1 MGYISKCI
9 NKGIYNLYQIVF
21 YPEYI
26 FPSFPIYIVMGNLE
40 HPGGGPTPR
49 LERLDDDHDNDA
61 SMMELIP
68 PAIKGKMN
76 KHMLQKKK

>member
-1 MGYISKCI
+1 
-9 NKGIYNLYQIVF
+9 
-21 YPEYI
+21 
-26 FPSFPIYIVMGNLE
+26 MGNLE

-68 PAIKGKMN
+68 PAIKGKIN
-76 KHMLQKKK
+76 ALKNRTCSH

>member
-1 MGYISKCI
+1 
-9 NKGIYNLYQIVF
+9 
-21 YPEYI
+21 
-26 FPSFPIYIVMGNLE
+26 MGNLE

-68 PAIKGKMN
+68 PAIKGKINALKNRTCSCQIPAVFSMFLMSRKTN
-76 KHMLQKKK
+76 VSLK

>member
-1 MGYISKCI
+1 
-9 NKGIYNLYQIVF
+9 
-21 YPEYI
+21 
-26 FPSFPIYIVMGNLE
+26 MGNLE

-68 PAIKGKMN
+68 PAIKGK
-76 KHMLQKKK
+76 HFRSADVTSG

>member
-1 MGYISKCI
+1 
-9 NKGIYNLYQIVF
+9 
-21 YPEYI
+21 
-26 FPSFPIYIVMGNLE
+26 MGNLE

-76 KHMLQKKK
+76 KHMLQKKIGIVCVVKKNTGCSFSFLMFLIYPLRT